1 MSGFMS
7 AVGRSKQELDTP
19 SLVVDLPKMER
30 NIVRMT
36 ERIIGYGVNW
46 RPHTKGQKVPAIA
59 HQLLRAGAIGV
70 TCAKLGE
77 AEVMAAAGIPDIL
90 IANQI
95 VGAEKIARLVNL
107 RRQADVIVAVDSP
120 ENVAKLSAAASAK
133 GVELRIV
140 VEVDLGMHRCGVPA
154 SDAAVALARQ
164 VADAPGLKFA
174 GVEGWEAPCTRISD
188 PAEKRACVEG
198 ADRAPAR
205 RRQPLPRGRPA
216 GRHRELRR
224 DRHLLDHRHDPGRDR
239 DPGRRR
245 HLLATWYYQEQY
257 GLDHELALTMMTT
270 VISRPA
276 PTRIILDA
284 GKKTYSSDGAVP
296 RALGVEGVTSTSLS
310 AEHARLELS
319 TPNTS
324 LKVGDRLE
332 FVVGYSDTT
341 MHLHDELFGVRDGI
355 VETAWPILGRGKL
368 R

>member
-59 HQLLRAGAIGV
+59 HLLLRAGAIGV

-77 AEVMAAAGIPDIL
+77 AEVMAAAGIQDIL

-95 VGAEKIARLVNL
+95 VGPEKIARLVNL

-120 ENVAKLSAAASAK
+120 ENVAELSASAR

-140 VEVDLGMHRCGVPA
+140 VEVDLGMHRCGVPTP
-154 SDAAVALARQ
+154 DAAVALAGQ

-188 PAEKRACVEG
+188 PAEKRACVEAAIG
-198 ADRAPAR
+198 
-205 RRQPLPRGRPA
+205 L
-216 GRHRELRR
+216 
-224 DRHLLDHRHDPGRDR
+224 LLDAANRCRAAGLPVDIVSCGGTGTYWITATIPGVTEVQAGGGIFSDVV
-239 DPGRRR
+239 
-245 HLLATWYYQEQY
+245 YQEQY

-284 GKKTYSSDGAVP
+284 GKKAYSSDGATP

-310 AEHARLELS
+310 AEHTRLELS
-319 TPNTS
+319 TPNTN